1 MRKIVLNLVF
11 ALLGTGMVW
20 AMPANNQYVA
30 KRLAD
35 GSTVMVR
42 LAGDEFFSYMVTEDG
57 RIVKEVNGSIVET
70 GVKESD
76 MSARHIAG
84 RRKMS
89 KLMMKPNQRRVVA
102 KTTSGAYSRNLVI
115 LVNFSD
121 KSFSYPKSQFDNIL
135 NQDGYSDYGATGS
148 VREYFTDNSGGQYS
162 PQFDV
167 YGPYTLDHNT
177 AYYGGATDY
186 DNDARP
192 AQMVLD
198 AMRKLADDQ
207 NVNVNFADYDGNNDG
222 YIDNVF
228 IFYAGCGENYSG
240 NSSDCVW
247 PHRWVV
253 SDWNTDAYN
262 ESDFIFGGKILYNYG
277 CTSELAG
284 YCEDATL
291 CGIGAFCHEFSHLLG
306 LMDLYVTD
314 YSSDHK
320 TVGAWDIMCDGPY
333 NNSEHTPAGYST
345 FERFALGWINPP
357 VISTQNSYNIDY
369 TLSSH
374 EGYIITSTGT
384 FNYDFENPV
393 PSEYYVLENR
403 QQESWDE
410 YIPGH
415 GLLIEKIKWD
425 AYSWYSNIGNN
436 DPNNMVVDIIEAGGS
451 TDPYGSASDPFPG
464 SYNVTSYS
472 PYRDCPLTDIRE
484 IGERICFDV
493 KGGAPKGPFIVA
505 FDDRGLGIADTT
517 SLKENT
523 VHSGVVLPNVTADD
537 GYEFVGWCTSI
548 TGNASDIFKAGTT
561 YQPLRNTLLFAVY
574 KHNGTVVTDNYGDCF
589 SERFPKI
596 GNSQGIDLT
605 NDIDS
610 YAENEGWMGNLL
622 HSNVGMVKVGDEA
635 EKGHLITPEL
645 ELQGDIE
652 VAFIVSQECSSYFGV
667 VTDDGM
673 SSEYPFATRGASV
686 IRVTLNDVKPRS
698 RIEFVSDINSFSI
711 GDIYICGDKIPAP
724 PVFVTETEGS
734 ADEPVIYREKVIG
747 GKVRIEGLREGMCVM
762 VVDGMGRTL
771 MTREADSDNMEFDA
785 PESIYFIKIL

>member
-1 MRKIVLNLVF
+1 MKKIVLNLVF
-11 ALLGTGMVW
+11 ALLGIGMMW
-20 AMPANNQYVA
+20 AIPANNQYVA

-42 LAGDEFFSYMVTEDG
+42 LAGDEFFNYMVTEDG
-57 RIVKEVNGSIVET
+57 RIVKEVNGSLVET
-70 GVKESD
+70 GIRESD
-76 MSARHIAG
+76 MGARYIAG

-121 KSFSYPKSQFDNIL
+121 KCFSYPKSQFESIL

-148 VREYFTDNSGGQYS
+148 VKEYFTDNSGGQYS

-177 AYYGGATDY
+177 AYYGGATSN

-198 AMRKLADDQ
+198 AMRKLAADQ
-207 NVNVNFADYDGNNDG
+207 NANVNFADYDGNNDG

-228 IFYAGCGENYSG
+228 IYYAGCGENYSG
-240 NSSDCVW
+240 NSSDYVW

-253 SDWNTDAYN
+253 GDWNTDAYD
-262 ESDFIFGGKILYNYG
+262 ESDFIFGGKVLYNYG

-314 YSSDHK
+314 YYSGHK

-374 EGYIITSTGT
+374 EGYIITSTGK
-384 FNYDFENPV
+384 FNYDFDNPV
-393 PSEYYVLENR
+393 PSEYFVLENR

-425 AYSWYSNIGNN
+425 ADSWYSNVGNN

-472 PYRDCPLTDIRE
+472 PYRDYPLTDIRE
-484 IGERICFDV
+484 IGKIICFDV
-493 KGGAPKGPFIVA
+493 KGGAPKGPFIVV
-505 FDDRGLGIADTT
+505 FDDRGFGVADTT
-517 SLKENT
+517 SLKEDT
-523 VHSGVVLPNVTADD
+523 VYSGVVLPNVTAND
-537 GYEFVGWCTSI
+537 GYEFVGWCASM
-548 TGNASDIFKAGTT
+548 TGNSTEISGAGTT
-561 YQPLRNTLLFAVY
+561 FHPKRNTILFAVY
-574 KHNGTVVTDNYGDCF
+574 KQNGVVVEDYYGECLSEHF
-589 SERFPKI
+589 SKL
-596 GNSQGIDLT
+596 GNSNGIDIT
-605 NDIDS
+605 TDIDAYS
-610 YAENEGWMGNLL
+610 DNRGWSGNMLE
-622 HSNVGMVKVGDEA
+622 SDFGMVKVGSETS
-635 EKGHLITPEL
+635 KGFLISPEIAL
-645 ELQGDIE
+645 EGNIDI
-652 VAFIVSQECSSYFGV
+652 AFIITQDVRSYFGV
-667 VTDDGM
+667 VSEDGQ
-673 SSEYPFATRGASV
+673 SSDYPLALKGPGV
-686 IRVTLNDVKPRS
+686 VRVSLYDVAPNSK
-698 RIEFVSDINSFSI
+698 IKFVSDLNSYSI
-711 GDIYICGDKIPAP
+711 GEIYFCGDKVVTP
-724 PVFVTETEGS
+724 VTEIEES
-734 ADEPVIYREKVIG
+734 SDEPTILREKVIG
-747 GKVRIEGLREGMCVM
+747 GRVRIEGLKEGMKVM
-762 VVDGMGRTL
+762 VVDGIGRIL
-771 MTREADSDNMEFDA
+771 MTRDADSDVMEFDA
-785 PESIYFIKIL
+785 PETVYFIKIL